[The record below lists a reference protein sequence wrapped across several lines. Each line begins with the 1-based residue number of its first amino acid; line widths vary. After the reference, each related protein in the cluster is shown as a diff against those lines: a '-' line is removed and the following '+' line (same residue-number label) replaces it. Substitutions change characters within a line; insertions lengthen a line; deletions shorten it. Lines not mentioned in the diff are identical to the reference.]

1 MLHLKELFKKV
12 DNESVNLENV
22 EQLLSDFSLD
32 VTMFDEYKN
41 ETDEYLRIPI
51 YEGNFSVYVMKWP
64 KNGKSTIHEH
74 KNISGIIKILRGQIQ
89 ESSFVFDEVEKK
101 LILKEKIA
109 YSEGMQRV
117 YRAVAEK
124 IDLVNAE
131 RVVIIGR
138 EESATQKFRKRIE
151 LAQKGNPEKGPKY
164 PRMPDKIVK
173 LSIRGMLP
181 FKKSRGRKA
190 FENLKT
196 HIGVPKELEKENME
210 TVEEAKKDLERQYI
224 RMAKLSRQLGARWH

>member
-1 MLHLKELFKKV
+1 MTVIDGTDLVLGRMSSHIAKR
-12 DNESVNLENV
+12 
-22 EQLLSDFSLD
+22 LL
-32 VTMFDEYKN
+32 
-41 ETDEYLRIPI
+41 
-51 YEGNFSVYVMKWP
+51 
-64 KNGKSTIHEH
+64 NG
-74 KNISGIIKILRGQIQ
+74 
-89 ESSFVFDEVEKK
+89 
-101 LILKEKIA
+101 
-109 YSEGMQRV
+109 
-117 YRAVAEK
+117 EK